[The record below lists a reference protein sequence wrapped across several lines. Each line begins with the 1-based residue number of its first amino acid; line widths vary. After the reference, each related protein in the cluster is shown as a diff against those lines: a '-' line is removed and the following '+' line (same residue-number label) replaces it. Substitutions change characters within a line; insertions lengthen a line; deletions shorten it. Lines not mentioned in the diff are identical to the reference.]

1 MQIAEANRID
11 DPNKNAGHRSEQ
23 ENDSKLNWKY
33 DIKSNMYSQTLLTV
47 NTGIVKFD
55 IRIRGDGILFFIWW
69 SFVYLNWK
77 HSRGDLKQQ

>member
-33 DIKSNMYSQTLLTV
+33 DIKRNMYSQT
-47 NTGIVKFD
+47 
-55 IRIRGDGILFFIWW
+55 
-69 SFVYLNWK
+69 
-77 HSRGDLKQQ
+77 